1 MPYKPLDEKIY
12 RQYLKMVGWDL
23 NKGSIDYKL
32 MDEDGAFVCTIKIA
46 HGKKSKRE
54 VIAYSVQRTQQE
66 FKKRGLSWP
75 PKKKSKNS

>member
-12 RQYLKMVGWDL
+12 RQYLKTIHWDL
-23 NKGSIDYKL
+23 IKGGIDYKL
-32 MDEDGAFVCTIKIA
+32 LDENGAFVCTVKIA

-54 VIAYSVQRTQQE
+54 VVAYSVHKTEQE

-75 PKKKSKNS
+75 PKKK